1 MPPNKPYRQINIHG
15 IAAQIFAAYRIS
27 ENFTSTRLRR
37 GRCTATSGFIFAC
50 KGNDKKWL

>member
-27 ENFTSTRLRR
+27 ENFHFNSVKTRKMYRNFR
-37 GRCTATSGFIFAC
+37 VYFCV
-50 KGNDKKWL
+50 